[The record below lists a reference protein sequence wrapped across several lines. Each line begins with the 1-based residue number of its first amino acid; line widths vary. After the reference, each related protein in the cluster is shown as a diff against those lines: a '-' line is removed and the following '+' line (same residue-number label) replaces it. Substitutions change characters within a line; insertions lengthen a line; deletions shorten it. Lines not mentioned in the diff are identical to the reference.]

1 MPAQRG
7 EPPRTFAPAPPPA
20 GDRAGWSSRL
30 CSTAPVQCDLY
41 TDADLARSE
50 IADTQA
56 HATTTDVP
64 EDTVATYAAAGE
76 VGYLPAQ
83 LENQA
88 KEPVQTV
95 DMTY

>member
-1 MPAQRG
+1 MSNRENEGKSGFTLVTLAIAALAVCAIALLLMP
-7 EPPRTFAPAPPPA
+7 
-20 GDRAGWSSRL
+20 
-30 CSTAPVQCDLY
+30 
-41 TDADLARSE
+41 
-50 IADTQA
+50 A

-64 EDTVATYAAAGE
+64 EDTVGTYAAAGE